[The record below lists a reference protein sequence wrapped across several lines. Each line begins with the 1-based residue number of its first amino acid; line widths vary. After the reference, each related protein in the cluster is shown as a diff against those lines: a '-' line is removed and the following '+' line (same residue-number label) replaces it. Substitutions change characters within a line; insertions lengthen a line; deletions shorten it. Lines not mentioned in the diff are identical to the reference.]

1 MERSNKMSSEISE
14 SDLLEALNNP
24 DDSELSDYDL
34 LDWLLSHDASA
45 GFIDRLIECEQDYGL
60 TETDVA
66 DLLRDILANA
76 ARSLNLEAQQ
86 SIKLW
91 EMIKAES
98 PDAGELDYMWDAWNQ
113 LLLNPK
119 TDPSVIEGISE
130 LLIEYAEDGGS
141 DWVEGFW
148 DGVYETL
155 QESEFL
161 STEIK
166 KSLEAANRAL
176 ATE

>member
-1 MERSNKMSSEISE
+1 MSGQISE

-24 DDSELSDYDL
+24 DETELSDYDL

-45 GFIDRLIECEQDYGL
+45 TFIDRLIECEQDYGL
-60 TETDVA
+60 IETDVA
-66 DLLRDILANA
+66 DLLRDILANV

-91 EMIKAES
+91 EVIKAES

-113 LLLNPK
+113 LLINPK
-119 TDPSVIEGISE
+119 TDPSVVEGISQ
-130 LLIEYAEDGGS
+130 LLIDYAEDGGS

-155 QESEFL
+155 QASAVL
-161 STEIK
+161 SIETK
-166 KSLEAANRAL
+166 KSLEAANRTL
-176 ATE
+176 TME